1 MTKTD
6 VPASV
11 RAIVANYT
19 RRAAWIEAMELQQEA
34 ALTMIEAART
44 WKPGGAPLSAYQGA
58 AVAKRLSV
66 VVAEMSSPVRPF
78 AGKHHVRVQ
87 AASCPVDT
95 IDDVEQSDAGSECRL
110 DIRAAAHEVFRILG
124 AQPPAARAVLL
135 EERRAGAVA
144 SELGL
149 PVAEVYRA
157 TLEARRALRS
167 SERLRALMED

>member
-1 MTKTD
+1 
-6 VPASV
+6 
-11 RAIVANYT
+11 
-19 RRAAWIEAMELQQEA
+19 
-34 ALTMIEAART
+34 
-44 WKPGGAPLSAYQGA
+44 
-58 AVAKRLSV
+58 VAKRLSV

-78 AGKHHVRVQ
+78 FGKHHVRVQ
-87 AASCPVDT
+87 ADACPVDA
-95 IDDVEQSDAGSECRL
+95 IDDVEQPDVGAECRL
-110 DIRAAAHEVFRILG
+110 DIREAAHEVFRILG